1 MKKETPVNNSNLE
14 VHANYS
20 ADTAHSITD
29 KYGVTIARPGES
41 TPNVREFAADAELS
55 YLLLDLGYTQ
65 TEAEHI
71 LKELERKKAS
81 IQHTRSIDEFALND
95 NGF

>member
-1 MKKETPVNNSNLE
+1 VLVPCTVFIN
-14 VHANYS
+14 HR
-20 ADTAHSITD
+20 HSRRMG
-29 KYGVTIARPGES
+29 KHGVTIARPGQGS
-41 TPNVREFAADAELS
+41 PNVREFAADAELS

-65 TEAEHI
+65 TEVEHI

-81 IQHTRSIDEFALND
+81 IEQTRSIDEFTLND